1 MHDWPELEIA
11 NNAQPPPHQNLCTQP
26 PTEDMTPSVNALARI
41 TGSNPVPEWK
51 ASVGYVYVKDKFGN
65 SGLSPQE
72 SDVGA
77 AEDRRVSSADGG

>member
-1 MHDWPELEIA
+1 MIGLSSKSQTTH
-11 NNAQPPPHQNLCTQP
+11 NLLRIKTCVLNL

-51 ASVGYVYVKDKFGN
+51 ASVGYVYVKDKFGH